1 MELFKEVASII
12 NRNKRQTIE
21 IKPQDS
27 LREDLYIDSF
37 ETLMIVCD
45 LEDQFHITLDPDEIK
60 SMKFVQD
67 IVDNLEMKICGFQ
80 TINT

>member
-1 MELFKEVASII
+1 MELFNEVALII
-12 NRNKRQTIE
+12 NRNLRQTIE

-45 LEDQFHITLDPDEIK
+45 LEDQFHITLDPDEIRSLK
-60 SMKFVQD
+60 VVQD
-67 IVDNLEMKICGFQ
+67 LVDMLEMKVSGYQ
-80 TINT
+80 TVST

>member
-67 IVDNLEMKICGFQ
+67 IVDNLEIKICGFQ